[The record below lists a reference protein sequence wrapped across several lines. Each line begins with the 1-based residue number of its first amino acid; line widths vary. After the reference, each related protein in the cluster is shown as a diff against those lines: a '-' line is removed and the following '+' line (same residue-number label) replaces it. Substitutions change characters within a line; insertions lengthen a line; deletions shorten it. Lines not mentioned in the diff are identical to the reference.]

1 MVRGL
6 QIAIRDGIFP
16 DVKEKYLKLVKEV
29 PDFDLIFA
37 DFINNEHSKLD

>member
-16 DVKEKYLKLVKEV
+16 EVKEQYLRLVKEV

-37 DFINNEHSKLD
+37 DFIKNEHDKLG